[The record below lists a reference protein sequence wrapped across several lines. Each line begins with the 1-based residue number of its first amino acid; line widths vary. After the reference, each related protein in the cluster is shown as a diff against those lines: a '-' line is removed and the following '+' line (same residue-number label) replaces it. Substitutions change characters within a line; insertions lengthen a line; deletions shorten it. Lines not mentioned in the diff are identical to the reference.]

1 MAPAMIVPAS
11 ESVPALIHRAL
22 SSRSCVPGACLDPF
36 RIREFCDAPFCTH
49 VGYEE
54 VCSYGHATCFVA
66 KW

>member
-1 MAPAMIVPAS
+1 MVAPPL
-11 ESVPALIHRAL
+11 ESVPALDPLGAFLDNVVRAQ
-22 SSRSCVPGACLDPF
+22 RVPGPF